1 MTKLKKI
8 AKELGYLNEN
18 INLHKDEGLYE
29 DERVSSTDLK
39 SYAFPIG
46 ANITVPALGS
56 AKFANNIETR
66 EKTEDPN
73 AGFGIDYYLNKFEE
87 EYGHTDFEVSE
98 EFGRYTITP
107 INNPKFDAAYERD
120 RQKQIARR
128 EKGIGWQRSDNMGNK
143 TDKWS

>member
-1 MTKLKKI
+1 MTKLKEI
-8 AKELGYLNEN
+8 ASQLGYLNEN
-18 INLHKDEGLYE
+18 ISLHKDEGLYE

-46 ANITVPALGS
+46 AEITVPALGP

-66 EKTEDPN
+66 KKLDPSKN
-73 AGFGIDYYLNKFEE
+73 WGPKGVEGVSFGIDYYLNEFEK

-120 RQKQIARR
+120 RQK
-128 EKGIGWQRSDNMGNK
+128 IGRAHV
-143 TDKWS
+143 

>member
-1 MTKLKKI
+1 MNSLKEI

-18 INLHKDEGLYE
+18 ITLHTDEGLYQE
-29 DERVSSTDLK
+29 EVTNLEDLK
-39 SYAFPIG
+39 SYPFPIG
-46 ANITVPALGS
+46 ASITVPALGS

-66 EKTEDPN
+66 EKTEDPSTS
-73 AGFGIDYYLNKFEE
+73 FGIDYYLNEFEK
-87 EYGHTDFEVSE
+87 EYGPTEFEVSE

-120 RQKQIARR
+120 RQKQIDRR